1 MFCKCE
7 NIQKWNLLNVLRVRC
22 CRSVLT
28 FWNRLWIRSWCLISG
43 WVIEVLSN
51 DICCFYF
58 KRTVSPSFPLLLL
71 CVQRKRTAHER
82 AKDLFASGEFSS
94 GRKWADDAPKE
105 KLDSNT
111 VNLIASGA
119 CGAFVHGLEDE
130 MFGTWNTVPKCCNIL
145 TSPFFTS
152 PFYDFMLSD
161 LSLFNVISEV
171 RIAAVEALCKLARS
185 SASFA
190 EKCLDFLVDM
200 FNDEIEEVR
209 LESIHVLR
217 EISTHITLRE
227 DQLDTVLAVLEVW
240 LLLYLHLHLA
250 GALVQ
255 SDTGEPNQ
263 HPFNN
268 KMLGIYFLVSLSIY
282 II

>member
-130 MFGTWNTVPKCCNIL
+130 MFGTWNTVPKWCNFL

-152 PFYDFMLSD
+152 LFYDFMLSD
-161 LSLFNVISEV
+161 LSLLMLFQ
-171 RIAAVEALCKLARS
+171 RS
-185 SASFA
+185 VLRQWRRSASSLGRLRA
-190 EKCLDFLVDM
+190 SLKSVWTSWSTCSTMRSRKWGWSPSTCWEK
-200 FNDEIEEVR
+200 
-209 LESIHVLR
+209 SP
-217 EISTHITLRE
+217 HI
-227 DQLDTVLAVLEVW
+227 
-240 LLLYLHLHLA
+240 
-250 GALVQ
+250 
-255 SDTGEPNQ
+255 
-263 HPFNN
+263 
-268 KMLGIYFLVSLSIY
+268 
-282 II
+282 

>member
-1 MFCKCE
+1 MF
-7 NIQKWNLLNVLRVRC
+7 
-22 CRSVLT
+22 
-28 FWNRLWIRSWCLISG
+28 
-43 WVIEVLSN
+43 
-51 DICCFYF
+51 
-58 KRTVSPSFPLLLL
+58 
-71 CVQRKRTAHER
+71 QRKRTAHER

-130 MFGTWNTVPKCCNIL
+130 MFGKVVSERVPIGAAAL
-145 TSPFFTS
+145 GVF
-152 PFYDFMLSD
+152 
-161 LSLFNVISEV
+161 SLCVCVCSEV

-185 SASFA
+185 SPSFA

-209 LESIHVLR
+209 LQSIHVLR

-227 DQLDTVLAVLEVW
+227 DQLDTVLAVLEVPT
-240 LLLYLHLHLA
+240 
-250 GALVQ
+250 GAPV
-255 SDTGEPNQ
+255 SS
-263 HPFNN
+263 FF
-268 KMLGIYFLVSLSIY
+268 FLMWRQRHVRH
-282 II
+282 

>member
-7 NIQKWNLLNVLRVRC
+7 NIQKLILVNIFRVRC

-28 FWNRLWIRSWCLISG
+28 FWNRLWIRSWCLTSE
-43 WVIEVLSN
+43 WVIKVLLK

-58 KRTVSPSFPLLLL
+58 KRNSDSPSFLPLLL

-130 MFGTWNTVPKCCNIL
+130 MFGTWNTVPRWRFLIYRKISEDNFL
-145 TSPFFTS
+145 TSPFFLWYHALWFES
-152 PFYDFMLSD
+152 FYCYFRGPYCSSGGALQARSVVCELRWKVFGLPGRHVQRRDRG
-161 LSLFNVISEV
+161 SE
-171 RIAAVEALCKLARS
+171 AAVHPRAERNLHTYNTQRGPAGHGAGCVRGEFTFTFSIQTLMAVDAMQGADRHIRS
-185 SASFA
+185 SFG
-190 EKCLDFLVDM
+190 V
-200 FNDEIEEVR
+200 
-209 LESIHVLR
+209 
-217 EISTHITLRE
+217 
-227 DQLDTVLAVLEVW
+227 QYLA
-240 LLLYLHLHLA
+240 
-250 GALVQ
+250 
-255 SDTGEPNQ
+255 
-263 HPFNN
+263 
-268 KMLGIYFLVSLSIY
+268 
-282 II
+282 